1 MRGGAGVG
9 ALGTGG
15 KPVAAYGIKVIT
27 AGTGLK
33 LFCTCR
39 VFQGIP
45 PRLIY
50 LSRPASHKAG
60 QHVNFLPKVSLPSS
74 CWILHLLGMKLL
86 SQTLMGRIVLHVCVR
101 AS

>member
-1 MRGGAGVG
+1 MG
-9 ALGTGG
+9 ALRKGG
-15 KPVAAYGIKVIT
+15 QPVACGIKVIT
-27 AGTGLK
+27 AGAGSK

-50 LSRPASHKAG
+50 LSRIASHKSG
-60 QHVNFLPKVSLPSS
+60 QHVNFLPKVSLPST

-86 SQTLMGRIVLHVCVR
+86 SRTLMQRTVLHVCVR